1 MADRRTKYPK
11 TLSYSKFDPGGS
23 IDSGLSNS
31 IDSRDRYSR
40 VPGDAT
46 AVESVSISRENI
58 NVFVEVP
65 GPSFLKRLCFGS
77 EEHEKPSRKQV
88 LFDGE
93 YKIASVNTE

>member
-31 IDSRDRYSR
+31 IDSRDRYSS
-40 VPGDAT
+40 VPGDTT
-46 AVESVSISRENI
+46 AVENVSISWENI

-65 GPSFLKRLCFGS
+65 EPSFLKRLCFGT

-88 LFDGE
+88 LFNGE